1 MVFETLNIDACA
13 APGWGLSVIDE
24 FVSLVNPVLFEP
36 PFPPE
41 GSRTCGQTPRYP
53 KGYAERYAL
62 ALPSGCAKRLALEW
76 GYPLGWREMHS
87 EGQVFPL
94 RGQASPKASAS

>member
-1 MVFETLNIDACA
+1 MNAPFFEDADDIDACA

-41 GSRTCGQTPRYP
+41 GSRPCGAFRPYGT
-53 KGYAERYAL
+53 
-62 ALPSGCAKRLALEW
+62 
-76 GYPLGWREMHS
+76 RE
-87 EGQVFPL
+87 L
-94 RGQASPKASAS
+94 TT